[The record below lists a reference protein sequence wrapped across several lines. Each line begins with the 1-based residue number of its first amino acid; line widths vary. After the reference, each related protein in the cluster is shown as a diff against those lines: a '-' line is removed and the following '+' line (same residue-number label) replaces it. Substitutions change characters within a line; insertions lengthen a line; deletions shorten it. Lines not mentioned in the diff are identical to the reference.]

1 VSDQVLYRRRPA
13 LWPIWAWLAATG
25 VGVAV
30 LAATG
35 DSDSAWGVGMAS
47 GVVGLAGLVPLVLSR
62 RRYSAV
68 TVTARELRV
77 GRKTFAVRELDREL
91 LERQLHEAVPW
102 NAGKI
107 AGGAWGHT
115 LGERY
120 LQIRVEGRARLLS
133 VPARDPRELS
143 RALLDALDAAEEPAP
158 AR

>member
-1 VSDQVLYRRRPA
+1 VSDVLYRLRPG
-13 LWPIWAWLAATG
+13 LWPIWVWLGATAVA
-25 VGVAV
+25 VGV

-47 GVVGLAGLVPLVLSR
+47 GVVALAGLVPLVVSR

-68 TVTARELRV
+68 TVTARELRE
-77 GRKTFAVRELDREL
+77 TFAVRDLDRGL
-91 LERQLHEAVPW
+91 LERH
-102 NAGKI
+102 
-107 AGGAWGHT
+107 
-115 LGERY
+115 
-120 LQIRVEGRARLLS
+120 LQIRVEGRSELLS